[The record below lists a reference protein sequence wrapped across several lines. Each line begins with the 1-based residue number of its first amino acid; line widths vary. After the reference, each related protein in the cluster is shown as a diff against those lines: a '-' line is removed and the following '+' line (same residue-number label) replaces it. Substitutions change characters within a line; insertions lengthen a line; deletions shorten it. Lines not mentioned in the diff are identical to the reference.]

1 MPNQATSD
9 AKKTMSPTP
18 AAQAHSCSTS
28 WALRPTPSS
37 NLGCHGS
44 WNHWPW
50 ESWWCC
56 YMLISAVCLP
66 CAARCSICIILPQAY
81 PILWTI
87 FLYLLVVPPEKRGYW
102 VLLFSRINVTSVRPS
117 GSQHGNVHHKLQYI
131 SAHLGPLFRT
141 YDLKLSRSHQWRP
154 TTSGCSV
161 GHRCG
166 STSIPCLQI
175 EKGWEGVDLKT
186 FRIWRPSFETNEVH
200 MGPESKHVQT
210 HGIHWNPILFT
221 RKSLGFM
228 DVHPLNNRLAHLT
241 HSHMSFMA
249 DALML
254 SISVRS
260 SAETM
265 EVSFPAMPLYQ
276 FIQPGASDLCG
287 SHKFVRWLPGS
298 FLQSRT
304 YRLM

>member
-154 TTSGCSV
+154 TTRPTTSGCSV

-228 DVHPLNNRLAHLT
+228 DVHPLNKQASSFDPFPYVLHGRCIDAFNICQILRWNYGGKFPSHAFVPVHPTWRQWFVWFAQVRKMATRLILA
-241 HSHMSFMA
+241 
-249 DALML
+249 
-254 SISVRS
+254 I
-260 SAETM
+260 
-265 EVSFPAMPLYQ
+265 
-276 FIQPGASDLCG
+276 
-287 SHKFVRWLPGS
+287 
-298 FLQSRT
+298 
-304 YRLM
+304 